1 MATRGAAARGG
12 RAGRGRGRGE
22 IPAQEGPLI
31 QPPAAQYFELDRV
44 AKRYKNLGGKTFSGT
59 GTVIEALAW
68 LKTCE
73 KILEGLRLG
82 DEDKAIMGA
91 WLMQEQAE
99 LWWESLTAGNREAGR
114 TWDGFKELFKEKY
127 VPEQALERMHD
138 DFANLQQGDLS
149 VQDYLNKFTLL
160 SPYAPELVATAKSK
174 NKRFILGLRRQYHD
188 RAMAH
193 VKLEF
198 NELVEMTATM
208 KTLIKGIW
216 IRIALEAKP
225 ETSASLL

>member
-1 MATRGAAARGG
+1 MATRAAAARGG

-59 GTVIEALAW
+59 DTVIEALAW

-73 KILEGLRLG
+73 KILEVLRLG
-82 DEDKAIMGA
+82 DQDKDIMGA

-127 VPEQALERMHD
+127 VRTSESCQR
-138 DFANLQQGDLS
+138 N
-149 VQDYLNKFTLL
+149 TLFCNSQL
-160 SPYAPELVATAKSK
+160 
-174 NKRFILGLRRQYHD
+174 
-188 RAMAH
+188 M
-193 VKLEF
+193 
-198 NELVEMTATM
+198 
-208 KTLIKGIW
+208 
-216 IRIALEAKP
+216 
-225 ETSASLL
+225 ETCS

>member
-1 MATRGAAARGG
+1 MATRAAAARGG

-99 LWWESLTAGNREAGR
+99 LWW
-114 TWDGFKELFKEKY
+114 
-127 VPEQALERMHD
+127 
-138 DFANLQQGDLS
+138 
-149 VQDYLNKFTLL
+149 
-160 SPYAPELVATAKSK
+160 
-174 NKRFILGLRRQYHD
+174 
-188 RAMAH
+188 
-193 VKLEF
+193 
-198 NELVEMTATM
+198 
-208 KTLIKGIW
+208 
-216 IRIALEAKP
+216 
-225 ETSASLL
+225 